1 MFGLQK
7 EPLALPKVLLSVHW
21 NDASQ
26 VDEAHRL
33 LFKWRRMSPLAALEL
48 LDAKFP
54 DPVVRAG
61 ARSCVMIPQRRVLT
75 NSLVQVRAYAVS
87 RLESL
92 SDSDLQLYMLQLT
105 QVLKFEAFI
114 DSALVCGVVALM
126 RTLQRNLTPRLFVP
140 GSLPASSRSAES
152 PHHWPRPVLVP
163 QGRDAHPLGAWPL
176 RCPPGAVP
184 AHLRQPP
191 RAAGPPDVCHGQAA
205 AHCKQGEA
213 CGGSSSWCG

>member
-61 ARSCVMIPQRRVLT
+61 GRSCVMIPQRRVLT
-75 NSLVQVRAYAVS
+75 NSLV
-87 RLESL
+87 
-92 SDSDLQLYMLQLT
+92 
-105 QVLKFEAFI
+105 
-114 DSALVCGVVALM
+114 C
-126 RTLQRNLTPRLFVP
+126 
-140 GSLPASSRSAES
+140 RSA
-152 PHHWPRPVLVP
+152 PMPCL
-163 QGRDAHPLGAWPL
+163 AWKASVTAT
-176 RCPPGAVP
+176 CS
-184 AHLRQPP
+184 
-191 RAAGPPDVCHGQAA
+191 CT
-205 AHCKQGEA
+205 C
-213 CGGSSSWCG
+213 CS